1 MQSEGGQT
9 VDWLGTGEVI
19 IITAIAIQS
28 LMELYVY
35 QKKNA
40 RRCANTKR
48 AVEKTIS

>member
-1 MQSEGGQT
+1 MTQT
-9 VDWLGTGEVI
+9 VFITHWLGG
-19 IITAIAIQS
+19 AIAIQAI
-28 LMELYVY
+28 MELYAY